1 MYRSYAVLI
10 GLIVVSLALTSCGPG
25 QLLGPKP
32 TVTPTPT
39 VTSTVTPTPTP
50 TSTSTATPTSTSTKT
65 VTPTRTLTPTPRPT
79 HTPTPDLTATAGVDF
94 CEFLYGAAARIMT
107 CGLPGG
113 QDFCKDTISE
123 ISPASARLIQIYPAE
138 MQQDIKDSTQ
148 AILAYGKTALAEYSA
163 CNPLPATTT
172 GVYACATRMAQSS
185 VKIRAMSELVDTLGS
200 KYHCK
205 TQ

>member
-1 MYRSYAVLI
+1 MQRRRL
-10 GLIVVSLALTSCGPG
+10 VVSLVIVSLVLTSCGPG
-25 QLLGPKP
+25 ELLGPRP
-32 TVTPTPT
+32 TITPTPT
-39 VTSTVTPTPTP
+39 ATNTVTP
-50 TSTSTATPTSTSTKT
+50 TSTSTSTSTLTPTSTSTKT

-79 HTPTPDLTATAGVDF
+79 LTPTLDLTATAGVDF

-113 QDFCKDTISE
+113 QDFCNDTISE
-123 ISPASARLIQIYPAE
+123 IGPASAHLLQILSAD